1 LTNNLVVEIEINM
14 VVDVACDGEGLKEV
28 DDGGGGRIVDYY
40 YYYKSIDYLVVSN

>member
-1 LTNNLVVEIEINM
+1 M